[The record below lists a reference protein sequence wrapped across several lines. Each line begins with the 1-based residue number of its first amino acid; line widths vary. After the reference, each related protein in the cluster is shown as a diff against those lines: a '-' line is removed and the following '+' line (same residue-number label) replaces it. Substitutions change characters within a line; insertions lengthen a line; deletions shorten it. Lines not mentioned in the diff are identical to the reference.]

1 MLLCGLKISLKSCD
15 KYPAIKD
22 NTWYT
27 ESSTIKALLNEGSQ
41 FYFDV
46 SQGLL
51 VSLVLTLFAKIFE
64 EKLRPTK

>member
-15 KYPAIKD
+15 KYPAD